1 MGGLTF
7 NMLESRDLEYDRT
20 AYLQGR
26 DEDAVSIS
34 TGTVLS
40 AAIGG
45 GAKQQKEG
53 DYFEARRQ
61 DYYAGG
67 VGGTPFE
74 DDGYYGANGT
84 PGDAQ
89 YEMKAFESTEQL
101 ISPSR
106 HDQPYYDQPP
116 PLPPLRMQSSGSTIV
131 GGRHQPNSRSSVDYS
146 YGGGQGQGQPRDLA
160 SSPADQVYTQ
170 SPGTSSPRQDSRPSS
185 RQDSRG
191 YFPSQAN
198 SQSQSNYQHQP
209 RQQSLSS
216 TSNVYPPQSS
226 APSYTSHQQTPS
238 NSSFLPP
245 TARSNSPYLH
255 QSPQASDDRQPSNQ
269 SQYDRQQGGNQRQ
282 QLQHSRNQSSIAM
295 SNSSSQ
301 GSSAGG
307 RPTRNQSQDPY
318 ARDDQTNYRR

>member
-61 DYYAGG
+61 EYYAGG

-74 DDGYYGANGT
+74 DDGYYGANGGT
-84 PGDAQ
+84 PGGDDSRDLGG

-101 ISPSR
+101 IQR
-106 HDQPYYDQPP
+106 NDGYADAPYYSPPP
-116 PLPPLRMQSSGSTIV
+116 PLPPLRTQSSNSTIV
-131 GGRHQPNSRSSVDYS
+131 GGRHQPDYS
-146 YGGGQGQGQPRDLA
+146 YNQADSRNLTSPPLDQG
-160 SSPADQVYTQ
+160 YTQ
-170 SPGTSSPRQDSRPSS
+170 SPVTSSPRQDSRPSS
-185 RQDSRG
+185 RQDSRNQG
-191 YFPSQAN
+191 GFVPSQT
-198 SQSQSNYQHQP
+198 NYQHQP

-216 TSNVYPPQSS
+216 TTSNVYPPHA
-226 APSYTSHQQTPS
+226 APSYTSHHQQNPS
-238 NSSFLPP
+238 NSSVYSPP
-245 TARSNSPYLH
+245 RSNSPYLQQH
-255 QSPQASDDRQPSNQ
+255 QQQPSSSSYQ
-269 SQYDRQQGGNQRQ
+269 QQQGRQ
-282 QLQHSRNQSSIAM
+282 HARNQSAAM
-295 SNSSSQ
+295 SNTSSTGSSGRPSRTTSTDPYSRVDDGQGQSQ
-301 GSSAGG
+301 GQGQGQGNS
-307 RPTRNQSQDPY
+307 
-318 ARDDQTNYRR
+318 RR